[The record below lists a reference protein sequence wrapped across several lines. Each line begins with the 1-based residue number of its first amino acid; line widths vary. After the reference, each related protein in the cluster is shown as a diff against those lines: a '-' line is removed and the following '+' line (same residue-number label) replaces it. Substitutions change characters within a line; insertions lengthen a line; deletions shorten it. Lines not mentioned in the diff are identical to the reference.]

1 MKSTFNEPYKT
12 KNLGPFFHL
21 IFFSENRSAA
31 RKGGEDK
38 IELAFRA
45 KRANIFTQGVDLGQ
59 EARDSR
65 AQKRVPKS
73 QQQAAKICI

>member
-1 MKSTFNEPYKT
+1 MKSTFNEPYET
-12 KNLGPFFHL
+12 KNLSFFPSK
-21 IFFSENRSAA
+21 FFSGNRSAA

-73 QQQAAKICI
+73 PQQAAKICI